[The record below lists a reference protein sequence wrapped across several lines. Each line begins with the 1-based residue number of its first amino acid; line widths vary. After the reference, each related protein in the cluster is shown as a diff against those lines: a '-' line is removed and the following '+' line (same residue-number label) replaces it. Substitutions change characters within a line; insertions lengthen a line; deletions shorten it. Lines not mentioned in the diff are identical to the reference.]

1 MLDLRITAWGETEEA
16 RTVSVEISLKVDV
29 PIIVGEGKAEPHKV
43 GEFRITGRTDLPFVV
58 CAKTAWGGIVKVADP
73 WPTKIWQA
81 FREWL
86 EEHPED
92 KRRVEKILYGRTEG
106 RG

>member
-1 MLDLRITAWGETEEA
+1 MSDLRITAWHETEGPRE
-16 RTVSVEISLKVDV
+16 VSVEVSPKVEV
-29 PIIVGEGKAEPHKV
+29 QIIVGEGKEEPHKV
-43 GEFRITGRTDLPFVV
+43 GEFRITGRADLPFVV

-73 WPTKIWQA
+73 WPTIIWQA

-86 EEHPED
+86 EERPED
-92 KRRVEKILYGRTEG
+92 KRKVERILYGGTEG